1 MLERMGYTNLHYY
14 VGGMAD
20 WVENGGSV
28 ETAVPPRVARLPERD
43 LRSTSARSVS
53 WSNWLDILASWS
65 LEQLV
70 GFWLA
75 IIVVFGFIYWVA
87 GIGMGWGLQAGN
99 TAIRPDVNG
108 LGTAIYFSFVTAL
121 SIGYGDIIPV
131 GPLRI
136 LAVTEG
142 IAGLLIFGCVISK
155 LVSRRQEELVEEIH
169 RTTFEDRLDRVRTNL
184 HLVFADL
191 EAMDQINRQHS
202 ALSDQVLRRFESS
215 VRVFTGELKTIH
227 DLLYRSQLL
236 PEEDALES
244 LLANLALCLESLTDL
259 LNSQRKRSTALDAGL
274 REVSNLAR
282 EICGECVPR
291 DYAPAMK
298 QWMDQ
303 IQELAG
309 KIA

>member
-1 MLERMGYTNLHYY
+1 MGYTNVRYY

-20 WVENGGSV
+20 WVESGG
-28 ETAVPPRVARLPERD
+28 PVARVESPAAAVQPTRNIQPSSP
-43 LRSTSARSVS
+43 RRVS
-53 WSNWLDILASWS
+53 WANCLDLLANWP

-70 GFWLA
+70 GFWLG
-75 IIVVFGFIYWVA
+75 IIIFFGVVYWTA
-87 GIGMGWGLQAGN
+87 GIGMGWGLQAGD
-99 TAIRPDVNG
+99 TVVKPDLDG

-121 SIGYGDIIPV
+121 SIGYGDVIPL
-131 GPLRI
+131 GPLRV

-184 HLVFADL
+184 HLVLSDL
-191 EAMDQINRQHS
+191 EAIDQIKREDS
-202 ALSDQVLRRFESS
+202 ALPGLVLKRLESTE
-215 VRVFTGELKTIH
+215 RVFTGELKTIH
-227 DLLYRSQLL
+227 DLLYRTRLL

-244 LLANLALCLESLTDL
+244 LLANLTLCLTALIDL
-259 LNSQRKRSTALDAGL
+259 LNTQPQRSAGLDADL
-274 REVSNLAR
+274 KTISHLAN

-291 DYAPAMK
+291 TYAPALK
-298 QWMDQ
+298 HWMDQ
-303 IQELAG
+303 IQDLAK

>member
-1 MLERMGYTNLHYY
+1 MLQEMGYTNLRYY

-20 WVENGGSV
+20 WVENGGAV
-28 ETAVPPRVARLPERD
+28 EKVEVPVIAEVARRNGQ
-43 LRSTSARSVS
+43 SASGWRIS
-53 WSNWLDILASWS
+53 WSNWLDILANWS
-65 LEQLV
+65 LQQLIC
-70 GFWLA
+70 FWLG
-75 IIVVFGFIYWVA
+75 IIIVFGFIYWVA

-155 LVSRRQEELVEEIH
+155 LVSRRQEELVKEIH

-191 EAMDQINRQHS
+191 EAIDQINRQHS
-202 ALSDQVLRRFESS
+202 ALPDQVLRRFESS

-244 LLANLALCLESLTDL
+244 LLANLALTLESLTDL
-259 LNSQRKRSTALDAGL
+259 LNGQPKRSTALDAGL

-303 IQELAG
+303 IQELAR